1 MHRSI
6 LVLVTL
12 IAGLIDPSANVRAAA
27 AADPLEA
34 RVTIAFSQ
42 APAADVIGSLAA
54 AVGIKADIA
63 AGSMRPVTITLT
75 NVKLGTALN
84 AVCENALCS
93 WLFAGTLKV
102 TPLPSEGSA
111 LLPPRV
117 SLALWDVSPTD
128 VFRALGAAIGA
139 AVTIEPSLPNEPV
152 SFNFKDMATAETL
165 NMLCNMLQCSWDFD
179 PQRGLRV
186 MQKR

>member
-1 MHRSI
+1 MNR
-6 LVLVTL
+6 LVLMLVPLMVSL
-12 IAGLIDPSANVRAAA
+12 IGISADVRAAA
-27 AADPLEA
+27 AADALEA

-42 APAADVIGSLAA
+42 ASAADVIGSLAA
-54 AVGIKADIA
+54 AAGVKAEIA

-93 WLFAGTLKV
+93 WRLSGSLKV
-102 TPLPSEGSA
+102 TPLPSESSA

-117 SLALWDVSPTD
+117 SFELWDVSPAD
-128 VFRALGAAIGA
+128 VFRALASAIGA
-139 AVTIEPSLPNEPV
+139 ALTIEPSLPRDPV
-152 SFNFKDMATAETL
+152 SFNFKSAPTAEVL
-165 NMLCNMLQCSWDFD
+165 NILCNMLQCSWDFD

>member
-1 MHRSI
+1 MRRLLI
-6 LVLVTL
+6 LLCGGAMGMFAL
-12 IAGLIDPSANVRAAA
+12 AVRGAA

-34 RVTIAFSQ
+34 RVTISFSS
-42 APAADVIGSLAA
+42 APAAHVIERLAA
-54 AVGIKADIA
+54 AAGVKAEIA

-75 NVKLGTALN
+75 NVKLVTALN
-84 AVCENALCS
+84 AVCDNALCT
-93 WLFAGTLKV
+93 WRLAGSLKV

-111 LLPPRV
+111 LLPPRI

-139 AVTIEPSLPNEPV
+139 AVTIEPSLATDPV
-152 SFNFKDMATAETL
+152 SFNFKDVQTAEAL
-165 NMLCNMLQCSWDFD
+165 NLLCNMLQCAWDFD